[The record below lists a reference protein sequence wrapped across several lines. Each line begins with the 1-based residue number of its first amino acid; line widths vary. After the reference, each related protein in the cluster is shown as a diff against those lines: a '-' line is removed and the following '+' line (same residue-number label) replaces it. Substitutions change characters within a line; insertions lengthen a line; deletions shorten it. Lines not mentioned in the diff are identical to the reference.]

1 MVQWVRVTVL
11 GRVDGRVRRVR
22 VQQKV
27 RVQEVPSHSI
37 LVCPQLL
44 AFEIARKG
52 SRVGV
57 GEDVVQLRQNVSGI
71 GLKRLL
77 RNCPVCHSKQQSI
90 LLEHGEGGEG
100 GQEPPVCIECKR
112 NLADVGE
119 PAKGSSKRYDVT
131 GKVSD
136 CRKLLP
142 QGETECVNLC
152 TRHHPVEQGHRNDD
166 VSRGEMK
173 GVCGRIRDSKTIG
186 LAYAR
191 KDRCTE
197 GC

>member
-1 MVQWVRVTVL
+1 MVKWSRVTVL
-11 GRVDGRVRRVR
+11 GRVDGRVKMFR
-22 VQQKV
+22 VQK
-27 RVQEVPSHSI
+27 VPSHNI
-37 LVCPQLL
+37 LVCPELL
-44 AFEIARKG
+44 TFEISRKG

-90 LLEHGEGGEG
+90 LLEHREGGEG
-100 GQEPPVCIECKR
+100 GKEPPVCIECKR
-112 NLADVGE
+112 NLADGGE
-119 PAKGSSKRYDVT
+119 PAKGSSKRHNVT

-142 QGETECVNLC
+142 QGKTECVNLC
-152 TRHHPVEQGHRNDD
+152 TRHHPVERSHRNDD

-173 GVCGRIRDSKTIG
+173 GVCVRIRDSKAIG
-186 LAYAR
+186 LTYAL

>member
-1 MVQWVRVTVL
+1 MVKGVRVRVL

-22 VQQKV
+22 VQQEV
-27 RVQEVPSHSI
+27 RVQQVPSHSI

-44 AFEIARKG
+44 TFEIARKG

-90 LLEHGEGGEG
+90 LLEHREGGEG
-100 GQEPPVCIECKR
+100 GKEPPVCIECKR
-112 NLADVGE
+112 NLADGGE
-119 PAKGSSKRYDVT
+119 PAKGSSKRHDVT
-131 GKVSD
+131 GKVRD

-142 QGETECVNLC
+142 QGRRSAATSASVI
-152 TRHHPVEQGHRNDD
+152 TPWRAVIAMMM
-166 VSRGEMK
+166 SRG
-173 GVCGRIRDSKTIG
+173 
-186 LAYAR
+186 
-191 KDRCTE
+191 DR
-197 GC
+197 

>member
-1 MVQWVRVTVL
+1 MVKWVRVTVL
-11 GRVDGRVRRVR
+11 GRVDGRVQRVR
-22 VQQKV
+22 VQKV
-27 RVQEVPSHSI
+27 PGHNI

-44 AFEIARKG
+44 TFEISRKG

-90 LLEHGEGGEG
+90 LLEHREGGEG
-100 GQEPPVCIECKR
+100 GKEPPVCIECKR
-112 NLADVGE
+112 NLADGGE

-152 TRHHPVEQGHRNDD
+152 TRHHPVERSHRNDD

-173 GVCGRIRDSKTIG
+173 GVCGRIRDSKAIG
-186 LAYAR
+186 LTYAL